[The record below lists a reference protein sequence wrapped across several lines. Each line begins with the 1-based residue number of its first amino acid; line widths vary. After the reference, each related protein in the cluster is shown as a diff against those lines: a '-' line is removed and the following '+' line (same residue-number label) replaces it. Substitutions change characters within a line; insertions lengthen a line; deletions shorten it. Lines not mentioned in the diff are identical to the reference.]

1 MRSLAGAFRGELE
14 SPLSSEVAVIFITV
28 DHPDL
33 QVPIRINTD
42 IVDYVYGGNTFTG
55 TGIYRTLSDDEQVPR
70 LQVSFVNVDRTIGQ
84 TILALTTPP
93 RIKLELLAKSDFDEA
108 SRAIRSARPRSNTP
122 PRTSTC
128 ATSAVTP

>member
-14 SPLSSEVAVIFITV
+14 SPLSSEVAVIFITI

-33 QVPIRINTD
+33 QVPIRVNTD

-55 TGIYRTLSDDEQVPR
+55 TGIDVGLLSDDEQVPR

-84 TILALTTPP
+84 IILSLTTPP
-93 RIKLELLAKSDFDEA
+93 RIKLELLAKSDFDE
-108 SRAIRSARPRSNTP
+108 SIPR
-122 PRTSTC
+122 
-128 ATSAVTP
+128 